1 MARWQERDSK
11 TFIKG
16 GSEFGIEAKK
26 KRDDWKKSIKQYSV
40 EHYQKIHVDTEWM
53 QLLLGE
59 RERERGKETEVTEGR
74 LTGKFSLKTET
85 HTVKTNASTKMTM
98 TFGTFAVVFF
108 PALHDLSRLLSS
120 Q

>member
-1 MARWQERDSK
+1 
-11 TFIKG
+11 
-16 GSEFGIEAKK
+16 
-26 KRDDWKKSIKQYSV
+26 
-40 EHYQKIHVDTEWM
+40 M

-59 RERERGKETEVTEGR
+59 REREGKETEVAEGR

-85 HTVKTNASTKMTM
+85 HSVKTNASTKMTM
-98 TFGTFAVVFF
+98 TFGMFAVVFF

>member
-1 MARWQERDSK
+1 
-11 TFIKG
+11 
-16 GSEFGIEAKK
+16 
-26 KRDDWKKSIKQYSV
+26 
-40 EHYQKIHVDTEWM
+40 M